1 MKIKRTSQ
9 GGTPTQVKSRGNV
22 GSDADKT
29 KHVERRDVT
38 DTVTLS
44 EDALAVAA
52 TEPVAAVQE
61 TGDGLGGGPLPDP
74 RETSRAILEKE
85 LASVFREI
93 YL

>member
-1 MKIKRTSQ
+1 VKVKRTSQ
-9 GGTPTQVKSRGNV
+9 SSTSTRIQGKKYV
-22 GSDADKT
+22 GSSADKT
-29 KHVERRDVT
+29 AGVERREVQ

-52 TEPVAAVQE
+52 AEPVAPVEAAGE
-61 TGDGLGGGPLPDP
+61 GRGEGPLPDP

>member
-1 MKIKRTSQ
+1 
-9 GGTPTQVKSRGNV
+9 
-22 GSDADKT
+22 
-29 KHVERRDVT
+29 VERREVT

-52 TEPVAAVQE
+52 VDSVNSVEAM
-61 TGDGLGGGPLPDP
+61 GDGAGGGPLPDP
-74 RETSRAILEKE
+74 KETSRAILEKE